1 VTTKKRASVS
11 FQTPTTQKAKAEIRN
26 TDSSVKKET
35 SQSTPVSVKREPSQL
50 TPENLKSLVTKV
62 LSNAD
67 SDQKTIAAP
76 YDSDLSIEVGTAD
89 SDDEADDYVSLLHRR
104 LGYDIRCRWPRALN
118 YATGQL
124 IMQYVR
130 TKMPN
135 WSGERGPRGA
145 HYTCK
150 SERSPLH
157 MPRRLYY
164 ITQHTLS
171 SVNRRKNFWVLG

>member
-1 VTTKKRASVS
+1 MTLPLPRKPVLKQKGITKKSASVS
-11 FQTPTTQKAKAEIRN
+11 FETPSTQQAKAEMRN
-26 TDSSVKKET
+26 THPPVKKEP
-35 SQSTPVSVKREPSQL
+35 SQSTPVSVKREARQL

-62 LSNAD
+62 LGNAD
-67 SDQKTIAAP
+67 STILSS

-89 SDDEADDYVSLLHRR
+89 SDDEADDDVSLLHRY

-118 YATGQL
+118 YATDGQL

-150 SERSPLH
+150 SERSLSLY
-157 MPRRLYY
+157 MPRDC
-164 ITQHTLS
+164 IT
-171 SVNRRKNFWVLG
+171 